1 MKGRRTM
8 PIPFASVF
16 SVPMRNEDECV
27 TWRQDMKD
35 SIQQDV
41 RRHRVVSHWSDVYDL
56 EEHRL

>member
-1 MKGRRTM
+1 M
-8 PIPFASVF
+8 PVPFASVF